1 MLWEQSPTLAMP
13 AELDAAIRTAHRRT
27 NLNVYRSR
35 LNFDNEFIYTA
46 FSWLWLPIITDNT
59 VHDTNTSFKFTTQAL
74 TRGDATQATDEAY
87 RVYTNIC
94 NIDGY
99 SLTIFN
105 SVNNSQAAA
114 MLTERFLQE
123 ATHERLQQLNVRPV
137 ITLNVNHSIKM
148 FTDNAGRYFVIS
160 NQYTHELMFKLSA
173 VMLNAYTPFDEEYRS
188 ALAQAYLSGAADNV
202 INAIG
207 NRYADIARL
216 RQETRMVQAIENLT
230 LALDSGELQ
239 RIENNIRDV
248 EETIRQEY
256 VRIDQMYTDLRE
268 FQAQYVLKLT
278 EDASAAEE
286 QLKTFLMSS
295 RNHFRYIGYNTRIK
309 QLSFVYE
316 TALIYFDQNAYD
328 IYAHSTR
335 PNMVTNATP
344 ALRSL
349 LDDIFVTHMIKMH
362 FVSGVKLNMETGNI
376 CYLDP
381 YSTDDTVVDGL
392 SNPHH
397 RHFNC
402 FGDNVSQIRQA
413 VRNKDYVSAILQ
425 AESAIAGI
433 NIADATVFR
442 RFVENDLT
450 HFTTIPCL
458 EVAATGERITIEEY
472 TRRYNNAP
480 DQTN

>member
-27 NLNVYRSR
+27 TLNVYRSR

-59 VHDTNTSFKFTTQAL
+59 VRDTNTSFRFTTQAL

-87 RVYTNIC
+87 RVYTNIS
-94 NIDGY
+94 NTDGY

-105 SVNNSQAAA
+105 SVNNSQAAI

-123 ATHERLQQLNVRPV
+123 ERLQQLNVRPV

-188 ALAQAYLSGAADNV
+188 ALAQAYLSGTADNV

-216 RQETRMVQAIENLT
+216 RQETRLVQAIENLT
-230 LALDSGELQ
+230 LNLDEGELQ
-239 RIENNIRDV
+239 SIESNIRDK
-248 EETIRQEY
+248 EEAIRQGY
-256 VRIDQMYTDLRE
+256 VQIDQMYARLKE
-268 FQAQYVLKLT
+268 LQAQYVLKLT
-278 EDASAAEE
+278 EDTSAAEE
-286 QLKTFLMSS
+286 QSKTFLMSS
-295 RNHFRYIGYNTRIK
+295 RDHFRYIEYNARRK
-309 QLSFVYE
+309 QLNFVYE

-328 IYAHSTR
+328 IYARSTR
-335 PNMVTNATP
+335 PNMVTRAEP
-344 ALRSL
+344 AIKSL
-349 LDDIFVTHMIKMH
+349 LNDIFVTRMIKMH
-362 FVSGVKLNMETGNI
+362 FVSGVQLNMETGDI
-376 CYLDP
+376 RYLDP
-381 YSTDDTVVDGL
+381 YSVPDTVVDGL
-392 SNPHH
+392 PNPHH

-402 FGDNVSQIRQA
+402 FGDNVSQLRRA

-442 RFVENDLT
+442 RFIENDLT
-450 HFTTIPCL
+450 CSTAIPCL

-472 TRRYNNAP
+472 IRRYNDAP
-480 DQTN
+480 NQTN

>member
-13 AELDAAIRTAHRRT
+13 AELDAAIRTAHRKT
-27 NLNVYRSR
+27 NLNMYRSR

-59 VHDTNTSFKFTTQAL
+59 VRDTHASFRFTTQAL

-87 RVYTNIC
+87 RTYTNIC
-94 NIDGY
+94 NIDDEY

-105 SVNNSQAAA
+105 SVNNSQAAT

-123 ATHERLQQLNVRPV
+123 ERLQILNVRPV
-137 ITLNVNHSIKM
+137 ITLNVNHNIKM

-230 LALDSGELQ
+230 LSLDSGELQ
-239 RIENNIRDV
+239 RIENSIRDI
-248 EETIRQEY
+248 EESIRQAY
-256 VRIDQMYTDLRE
+256 AQIDQMYTHLRE
-268 FQAQYVLKLT
+268 FQALYVLKLT

-295 RNHFRYIGYNTRIK
+295 HNHFRYIEYNVRRK

-362 FVSGVKLNMETGNI
+362 FVSGVKLNMETRDI
-376 CYLDP
+376 
-381 YSTDDTVVDGL
+381 
-392 SNPHH
+392 
-397 RHFNC
+397 
-402 FGDNVSQIRQA
+402 
-413 VRNKDYVSAILQ
+413 
-425 AESAIAGI
+425 
-433 NIADATVFR
+433 
-442 RFVENDLT
+442 
-450 HFTTIPCL
+450 
-458 EVAATGERITIEEY
+458 
-472 TRRYNNAP
+472 
-480 DQTN
+480 

>member
-46 FSWLWLPIITDNT
+46 FSWLWLPIITNNT
-59 VHDTNTSFKFTTQAL
+59 VRDTNASFRFTTQAL
-74 TRGDATQATDEAY
+74 TRGDAAQATDEAY

-105 SVNNSQAAA
+105 SVNNSQAAT

-123 ATHERLQQLNVRPV
+123 ERLQQLNVRPV

-188 ALAQAYLSGAADNV
+188 ALAQAYLRGAADNV

-230 LALDSGELQ
+230 LNLDSGELQ
-239 RIENNIRDV
+239 RIENNIRNK
-248 EETIRQEY
+248 EEAIRQAY
-256 VRIDQMYTDLRE
+256 AQIDQMYTHLRE
-268 FQAQYVLKLT
+268 FQAQYLLKLT
-278 EDASAAEE
+278 EDVSAAEE

-295 RNHFRYIGYNTRIK
+295 RDHFRYIEYNARRK
-309 QLSFVYE
+309 QLNFVYA
-316 TALIYFDQNAYD
+316 TALIYFDQGAYD
-328 IYAHSTR
+328 IYARSTR
-335 PNMVTNATP
+335 PNMVTNAAP
-344 ALRSL
+344 EIKSL

-362 FVSGVKLNMETGNI
+362 FVSGVQLNMETGDI
-376 CYLDP
+376 QYLDP
-381 YSTDDTVVDGL
+381 YSTPDTVVDGL

-397 RHFNC
+397 KHFNC
-402 FGDNVSQIRQA
+402 FGDNVSQLRQA

-442 RFVENDLT
+442 RFVEDDLIYST
-450 HFTTIPCL
+450 AIPCL
-458 EVAATGERITIEEY
+458 EVAATGERMTIEEY
-472 TRRYNNAP
+472 IRRYNNAP

>member
-13 AELDAAIRTAHRRT
+13 TELDAAISIARRRT

-46 FSWLWLPIITDNT
+46 FSWLWLPIITNNT
-59 VHDTNTSFKFTTQAL
+59 VRDTNAAFRFTTQAL
-74 TRGDATQATDEAY
+74 TRGDAVQATNEAY
-87 RVYTNIC
+87 IVYTNIC

-105 SVNNSQAAA
+105 SVNNSQAAT

-123 ATHERLQQLNVRPV
+123 ERLQQLNVRPV

-230 LALDSGELQ
+230 LNLDSGELQ
-239 RIENNIRDV
+239 RIENNIRD
-248 EETIRQEY
+248 EEEAIRQAY
-256 VRIDQMYTDLRE
+256 AHIDQLYIRLRE
-268 FQAQYVLKLT
+268 FQAQYLLKLT
-278 EDASAAEE
+278 EDVSAAEE

-295 RNHFRYIGYNTRIK
+295 RNHFRYIEYSTRRK
-309 QLSFVYE
+309 QLNFVYE
-316 TALIYFDQNAYD
+316 TALIYFDQGAYD
-328 IYAHSTR
+328 IYARSTR

-344 ALRSL
+344 EIKSL
-349 LDDIFVTHMIKMH
+349 LDDIFVTHTIKMH
-362 FVSGVKLNMETGNI
+362 FVSGVQLNMETGDI
-376 CYLDP
+376 RYLDP
-381 YSTDDTVVDGL
+381 YSTPDTVVDGL

-397 RHFNC
+397 KHFNC
-402 FGDNVSQIRQA
+402 FGDNVSQLRQA

-442 RFVENDLT
+442 RFVEDDLT
-450 HFTTIPCL
+450 HNTAIPCL

-472 TRRYNNAP
+472 IRRYNNAP

>member
-59 VHDTNTSFKFTTQAL
+59 VRDTHTSFRFTTQAL
-74 TRGDATQATDEAY
+74 TRGDAALATDEAY
-87 RVYTNIC
+87 RIYTNIC

-105 SVNNSQAAA
+105 SVNNSQAAI

-123 ATHERLQQLNVRPV
+123 ERLQQLNVRPV
-137 ITLNVNHSIKM
+137 ITLNVNHNIKM
-148 FTDNAGRYFVIS
+148 FTDNTGRYFVIS

-173 VMLNAYTPFDEEYRS
+173 VMLNAYTPFAEEYRS

-202 INAIG
+202 INTIG

-230 LALDSGELQ
+230 LNLDAGELQ
-239 RIENNIRDV
+239 SIENNIRDT
-248 EETIRQEY
+248 EETIRRAYAQ
-256 VRIDQMYTDLRE
+256 IDQMYTHLKE
-268 FQAQYVLKLT
+268 FQAQYLLKLT
-278 EDASAAEE
+278 EDVTAAEE

-295 RNHFRYIGYNTRIK
+295 RNHFRYIEYNARRK
-309 QLSFVYE
+309 QLNFVYE
-316 TALIYFDQNAYD
+316 TALIYFDQDAYD
-328 IYAHSTR
+328 IYARSTR
-335 PNMVTNATP
+335 PNMVTNAAP

-349 LDDIFVTHMIKMH
+349 LDDIFITHMIKIH
-362 FVSGVKLNMETGNI
+362 FVSGVQLNMETGDI
-376 CYLDP
+376 RYLDP
-381 YSTDDTVVDGL
+381 YSTPDTVVDGL

-397 RHFNC
+397 KHFNC
-402 FGDNVSQIRQA
+402 FGDNVSQLRQA

-442 RFVENDLT
+442 RFIEDDLT
-450 HFTTIPCL
+450 YNTAIPCL
-458 EVAATGERITIEEY
+458 EVAATGERMTIEEY
-472 TRRYNNAP
+472 IRRYNNAP

>member
-13 AELDAAIRTAHRRT
+13 AELDTAIRTAHRRT
-27 NLNVYRSR
+27 NLNMYRSR

-59 VHDTNTSFKFTTQAL
+59 VRDTHASFRFTTQAL

-87 RVYTNIC
+87 RVYTNIS
-94 NIDGY
+94 NTDGY

-105 SVNNSQAAA
+105 SVNNSQAAI

-123 ATHERLQQLNVRPV
+123 ERLQQLNVRPV

-148 FTDNAGRYFVIS
+148 FTDNTGRYFVIS

-173 VMLNAYTPFDEEYRS
+173 VMLNVYTPFDEEYRS
-188 ALAQAYLSGAADNV
+188 ALAQAYLSGTADNV

-207 NRYADIARL
+207 NRYADIVRL

-230 LALDSGELQ
+230 LNLDAGELQ
-239 RIENNIRDV
+239 RIEDSIRDK

-256 VRIDQMYTDLRE
+256 ARIDQLYANLRE
-268 FQAQYVLKLT
+268 LQAQYVLKLT
-278 EDASAAEE
+278 EDTSAAKE

-295 RNHFRYIGYNTRIK
+295 RDHFRYIEYNERRK
-309 QLSFVYE
+309 LLNFVYE

-328 IYAHSTR
+328 IYARSTR

-344 ALRSL
+344 AIKSL
-349 LDDIFVTHMIKMH
+349 LDDIFVTRMIKMH
-362 FVSGVKLNMETGNI
+362 FVSGVQLNMETGDI
-376 CYLDP
+376 RYLDP
-381 YSTDDTVVDGL
+381 YSTPDTVVDGL

-397 RHFNC
+397 KHFNC
-402 FGDNVSQIRQA
+402 FGDNVSQLRQA

-442 RFVENDLT
+442 RFIENDLT
-450 HFTTIPCL
+450 YSTAIPCL

-472 TRRYNNAP
+472 IRRYNDAP
-480 DQTN
+480 NQTN

>member
-13 AELDAAIRTAHRRT
+13 TELNTAISIAHRRT

-59 VHDTNTSFKFTTQAL
+59 VRDTNAAFKFTTQAL
-74 TRGDATQATDEAY
+74 TRGDAELATDEAY
-87 RVYTNIC
+87 RVYTSIC

-105 SVNNSQAAA
+105 SVNNSQAAT
-114 MLTERFLQE
+114 MLTERLLRE
-123 ATHERLQQLNVRPV
+123 ERLQQLNVRPV
-137 ITLNVNHSIKM
+137 ITLNVNHSFKM

-207 NRYADIARL
+207 NRYTDIARL
-216 RQETRMVQAIENLT
+216 RQETRMMQAIENMT
-230 LALDSGELQ
+230 LNLDSGELQ
-239 RIENNIRDV
+239 RIENNIRDK
-248 EETIRQEY
+248 EEAIRQAY
-256 VRIDQMYTDLRE
+256 AQIDQMYAQLRE

-278 EDASAAEE
+278 EDVSAAEE

-295 RNHFRYIGYNTRIK
+295 RNHFRYIEYNVRRK
-309 QLSFVYE
+309 QLNFVYE

-328 IYAHSTR
+328 IYARSTR
-335 PNMVTNATP
+335 PNMVTTAT
-344 ALRSL
+344 AAIKSL
-349 LDDIFVTHMIKMH
+349 LDDIFVTRMIKMH
-362 FVSGVKLNMETGNI
+362 FVSGVQLNMETGDI
-376 CYLDP
+376 RYLDP
-381 YSTDDTVVDGL
+381 YSTPDTVVDGL
-392 SNPHH
+392 PNPHH
-397 RHFNC
+397 KHFNC
-402 FGDNVSQIRQA
+402 FGDNVSQLRQA

-442 RFVENDLT
+442 IFVEDDLNRSMA
-450 HFTTIPCL
+450 IPCL

-472 TRRYNNAP
+472 IRRYNQQCAQS
-480 DQTN
+480 D

>member
-13 AELDAAIRTAHRRT
+13 TELGAAIRIAHRRT

-35 LNFDNEFIYTA
+35 LNFDNELIYTA

-59 VHDTNTSFKFTTQAL
+59 VRDTNASFRFTTQAL

-87 RVYTNIC
+87 RTYTNIC
-94 NIDGY
+94 NIDDEY

-105 SVNNSQAAA
+105 SVNNSQAAI

-123 ATHERLQQLNVRPV
+123 ERLQQLNVRPV
-137 ITLNVNHSIKM
+137 ITLNVNHNIKM

-173 VMLNAYTPFDEEYRS
+173 VMLNAYTPFDEEYRN

-230 LALDSGELQ
+230 LSLDSGELQ

-248 EETIRQEY
+248 EEAIRQKY
-256 VRIDQMYTDLRE
+256 AQIDQMYMNLRE

-295 RNHFRYIGYNTRIK
+295 RAHFRFIEYNTRRK

-362 FVSGVKLNMETGNI
+362 FVSGVKLNMETGDI

-381 YSTDDTVVDGL
+381 YSTADVVVDGL

-402 FGDNVSQIRQA
+402 FGDNVPQLRQA

-442 RFVENDLT
+442 KFVEDDLT
-450 HFTTIPCL
+450 YFTTIPCL

-472 TRRYNNAP
+472 TRRYDNAP

>member
-13 AELDAAIRTAHRRT
+13 AELDTAIRTAHRRT

-35 LNFDNEFIYTA
+35 LNFDNELIYTA

-59 VHDTNTSFKFTTQAL
+59 VRDTNASFRFTTQAL

-87 RVYTNIC
+87 RTYTNIC
-94 NIDGY
+94 NIDDEY

-105 SVNNSQAAA
+105 SVNNSQAAI
-114 MLTERFLQE
+114 MLTERLLQE
-123 ATHERLQQLNVRPV
+123 ERLQQLNVRPV
-137 ITLNVNHSIKM
+137 ITLNVNHNIKM

-216 RQETRMVQAIENLT
+216 RQETRMMQAIENLT
-230 LALDSGELQ
+230 LNLDAGELQ
-239 RIENNIRDV
+239 RIENNIRGV
-248 EETIRQEY
+248 EESIRQKY
-256 VRIDQMYTDLRE
+256 AQIDQMYTDLRE

-278 EDASAAEE
+278 EDTSAAEE

-295 RNHFRYIGYNTRIK
+295 RAHFRFIEYNTRRK

-344 ALRSL
+344 ELRSL

-362 FVSGVKLNMETGNI
+362 FVSGVKLNMETGDI

-381 YSTDDTVVDGL
+381 YSTADVVVDGL

-402 FGDNVSQIRQA
+402 FGDNVPQIRQA

-442 RFVENDLT
+442 KFVEDDLT
-450 HFTTIPCL
+450 YFTTIPCL

-472 TRRYNNAP
+472 IRRYNNAP

>member
-59 VHDTNTSFKFTTQAL
+59 VRDTNTSFRFTTQAL
-74 TRGDATQATDEAY
+74 TRGDAAQATDEAY

-105 SVNNSQAAA
+105 SVNNSQAAI

-123 ATHERLQQLNVRPV
+123 ERLQQLNVRPV

-230 LALDSGELQ
+230 LNLDAGELQ
-239 RIENNIRDV
+239 RIENNIRDT
-248 EETIRQEY
+248 EEAIRQAY
-256 VRIDQMYTDLRE
+256 TQIDQAYTHLKE
-268 FQAQYVLKLT
+268 YQAQYLLKLT
-278 EDASAAEE
+278 EDVSAAEE

-295 RNHFRYIGYNTRIK
+295 RNHFRYIEYNARRK
-309 QLSFVYE
+309 QLNFVYE
-316 TALIYFDQNAYD
+316 TALIYFDQDAYD
-328 IYAHSTR
+328 IYARSTR
-335 PNMVTNATP
+335 PNMVTNAAP

-362 FVSGVKLNMETGNI
+362 FVSGVQLNMETGDI
-376 CYLDP
+376 RYLDP
-381 YSTDDTVVDGL
+381 YSTPDTVVDGL

-397 RHFNC
+397 KHFNC
-402 FGDNVSQIRQA
+402 FGDNVSQLRQA

-442 RFVENDLT
+442 RFIEDDLT
-450 HFTTIPCL
+450 YNTAIPCL
-458 EVAATGERITIEEY
+458 EVAATGERMTIEEY
-472 TRRYNNAP
+472 IRRYNNAP

>member
-59 VHDTNTSFKFTTQAL
+59 VRDTNAAFKFTTQAL
-74 TRGDATQATDEAY
+74 TRGDAELATDEAY
-87 RVYTNIC
+87 RVYTSIC

-105 SVNNSQAAA
+105 SVNNSQAAT
-114 MLTERFLQE
+114 MLTERLLRE
-123 ATHERLQQLNVRPV
+123 ERLQQLNVRPV

-207 NRYADIARL
+207 NRYADITRL
-216 RQETRMVQAIENLT
+216 RQETRMIQAIENLT
-230 LALDSGELQ
+230 LSLDSGELQ
-239 RIENNIRDV
+239 RIEESIIDGEEAIR
-248 EETIRQEY
+248 RAY
-256 VRIDQMYTDLRE
+256 VQIDQMYTHLRE
-268 FQAQYVLKLT
+268 LQAQYVLKLT

-295 RNHFRYIGYNTRIK
+295 RNHFRYIEYDTRRK
-309 QLSFVYE
+309 QLKFVYE

-362 FVSGVKLNMETGNI
+362 FVSGVQLNMETGDI
-376 CYLDP
+376 RYLDP
-381 YSTDDTVVDGL
+381 YSTADTVIDGL

-402 FGDNVSQIRQA
+402 FGDNVSQLRQA

-433 NIADATVFR
+433 NIADAAVFR
-442 RFVENDLT
+442 RFVEDDLACYT
-450 HFTTIPCL
+450 AIPCL

-472 TRRYNNAP
+472 IRRYDNAP

>member
-13 AELDAAIRTAHRRT
+13 TELDAAIRTAHRRT

-59 VHDTNTSFKFTTQAL
+59 VRDTNTSFRFTTQAL
-74 TRGDATQATDEAY
+74 TRGDAAQATDEAY
-87 RVYTNIC
+87 RVYTNLC

-105 SVNNSQAAA
+105 SVNNSQAAI

-123 ATHERLQQLNVRPV
+123 ERLQQLNVRPV

-230 LALDSGELQ
+230 LNLDAGELQ
-239 RIENNIRDV
+239 SIENNIRDK
-248 EETIRQEY
+248 EEVIRRAYAQ
-256 VRIDQMYTDLRE
+256 IDQLYANLRE
-268 FQAQYVLKLT
+268 LQAQYVLKLT
-278 EDASAAEE
+278 EDVSDAEE

-295 RNHFRYIGYNTRIK
+295 RNHFRYIEYNTRRK
-309 QLSFVYE
+309 QLNFVYE
-316 TALIYFDQNAYD
+316 TALIYFDQSAYD
-328 IYAHSTR
+328 IYARSTR
-335 PNMVTNATP
+335 PNMVTNAAP

-362 FVSGVKLNMETGNI
+362 FVSGVQLNMETGDI
-376 CYLDP
+376 RYLDP
-381 YSTDDTVVDGL
+381 YSTPDTVVDGL

-397 RHFNC
+397 KHFNC
-402 FGDNVSQIRQA
+402 FGDNVSQLRQA
-413 VRNKDYVSAILQ
+413 IRNKDYVSAILQ

-442 RFVENDLT
+442 RFIEDDLT
-450 HFTTIPCL
+450 YSTAIPCL

-472 TRRYNNAP
+472 IRRYNNAP

>member
-27 NLNVYRSR
+27 TLNVYRSR

-59 VHDTNTSFKFTTQAL
+59 VRDTHASFTFTTQAL
-74 TRGDATQATDEAY
+74 TRGDAAQATDEAY
-87 RVYTNIC
+87 RVYTSIC

-123 ATHERLQQLNVRPV
+123 ERLQQLNVRPV
-137 ITLNVNHSIKM
+137 ITLNVNHNIKM

-188 ALAQAYLSGAADNV
+188 ALAQTYLSGAADNV

-216 RQETRMVQAIENLT
+216 RQETRMVQTIENLT
-230 LALDSGELQ
+230 LNLDSGELQ
-239 RIENNIRDV
+239 RIEDNIRNK
-248 EETIRQEY
+248 EEAIRQAY
-256 VRIDQMYTDLRE
+256 VQIDQMYTHLRE
-268 FQAQYVLKLT
+268 FQAQYLLKLT
-278 EDASAAEE
+278 EDVSAAEE

-295 RNHFRYIGYNTRIK
+295 RNHFRYIEYNVRRK
-309 QLSFVYE
+309 QLNFVYE
-316 TALIYFDQNAYD
+316 TALIYFDQDAYD
-328 IYAHSTR
+328 IYARSTR
-335 PNMVTNATP
+335 PNMVTNAAP

-349 LDDIFVTHMIKMH
+349 LDDIFVTHMIKLH
-362 FVSGVKLNMETGNI
+362 FVSGVQLNMETGDI
-376 CYLDP
+376 RYLDP
-381 YSTDDTVVDGL
+381 YSIPDTDIDVDGL

-397 RHFNC
+397 KHFNC
-402 FGDNVSQIRQA
+402 FGDNVPQLRQA
-413 VRNKDYVSAILQ
+413 IRNKDYVSAILQ

-442 RFVENDLT
+442 KFIEVDLT
-450 HFTTIPCL
+450 YNTTIPCL
-458 EVAATGERITIEEY
+458 EVTATGERMTIEEY
-472 TRRYNNAP
+472 IRRYNNAP

>member
-1 MLWEQSPTLAMP
+1 MLWEQSPTLTMP

-59 VHDTNTSFKFTTQAL
+59 VRDTNTSFRFTTQAL
-74 TRGDATQATDEAY
+74 TRGDAAQATDEAY

-105 SVNNSQAAA
+105 SVNNSQAAI

-123 ATHERLQQLNVRPV
+123 ERLQQLNVRPV

-148 FTDNAGRYFVIS
+148 FTDNTGRYFVIS

-216 RQETRMVQAIENLT
+216 RQEARMVQAIENLT
-230 LALDSGELQ
+230 LNLDTGELQ
-239 RIENNIRDV
+239 RIENNIRDK
-248 EETIRQEY
+248 EETIRQAY
-256 VRIDQMYTDLRE
+256 SQIDLLYANLRE
-268 FQAQYVLKLT
+268 LQAQYVLKLT
-278 EDASAAEE
+278 EDISAAEE

-295 RNHFRYIGYNTRIK
+295 RNHFRYIEYNVRRK
-309 QLSFVYE
+309 QLRFVYE

-328 IYAHSTR
+328 IYARSTR
-335 PNMVTNATP
+335 PNMVTNAAP
-344 ALRSL
+344 AIKSL
-349 LDDIFVTHMIKMH
+349 LDDIFVTRMIKMH
-362 FVSGVKLNMETGNI
+362 FVSGVQLNMETGDI
-376 CYLDP
+376 QYLDP
-381 YSTDDTVVDGL
+381 YSTPDTVVDGL

-397 RHFNC
+397 KHFNC
-402 FGDNVSQIRQA
+402 FGDNVSQLRQA

-442 RFVENDLT
+442 RFVEYDLT
-450 HFTTIPCL
+450 CSTAIPCL

-472 TRRYNNAP
+472 IRRYNDAP
-480 DQTN
+480 NQTN

>member
-13 AELDAAIRTAHRRT
+13 AELNTAISIAHRRT

-59 VHDTNTSFKFTTQAL
+59 VRDTNTSFRFTTQAL
-74 TRGDATQATDEAY
+74 TRGDAAQATDEAY
-87 RVYTNIC
+87 RVYTNLC

-105 SVNNSQAAA
+105 SVNNSQAAI

-123 ATHERLQQLNVRPV
+123 ERLQQLNVRPV

-160 NQYTHELMFKLSA
+160 NQYTHELIFKLSA
-173 VMLNAYTPFDEEYRS
+173 VMLNAYTPFDEEYRN

-207 NRYADIARL
+207 NRYTNIARL

-230 LALDSGELQ
+230 LNLDSGELQ
-239 RIENNIRDV
+239 RIENNIRDK
-248 EETIRQEY
+248 EEAIRQAY
-256 VRIDQMYTDLRE
+256 AQIDQMYAHLRE
-268 FQAQYVLKLT
+268 FQAQYLLKLT
-278 EDASAAEE
+278 EDVSAAEE

-295 RNHFRYIGYNTRIK
+295 RNHFRYIEYNARRK
-309 QLSFVYE
+309 QLNFVYE
-316 TALIYFDQNAYD
+316 TALIYFDQSAYD
-328 IYAHSTR
+328 IYARSTR
-335 PNMVTNATP
+335 PNMVTNAAP

-362 FVSGVKLNMETGNI
+362 FVSGVQLNMETGDI
-376 CYLDP
+376 RYLDP
-381 YSTDDTVVDGL
+381 YSTADVVVDGL

-397 RHFNC
+397 RHYNC
-402 FGDNVSQIRQA
+402 FGDNVSQLRQA
-413 VRNKDYVSAILQ
+413 IRSKDYVSAILQ

-442 RFVENDLT
+442 RFIEDDLT
-450 HFTTIPCL
+450 YNTAIPCL
-458 EVAATGERITIEEY
+458 EVAATGERMTIEEY
-472 TRRYNNAP
+472 IRRYNNAP

>member
-59 VHDTNTSFKFTTQAL
+59 VRDTNTSFRFTTQAL
-74 TRGDATQATDEAY
+74 TRGDAAQATDEAY

-105 SVNNSQAAA
+105 SVNNSQAAI
-114 MLTERFLQE
+114 MLTERLLQE
-123 ATHERLQQLNVRPV
+123 ERLQQLNVRPV

-173 VMLNAYTPFDEEYRS
+173 VMLNAYTPFDEEYRN

-207 NRYADIARL
+207 NRYADIVRL

-230 LALDSGELQ
+230 LNLDSGELQ
-239 RIENNIRDV
+239 RIENNIRDQ
-248 EETIRQEY
+248 EEAIRQAY
-256 VRIDQMYTDLRE
+256 AQIDQMYTYLRE
-268 FQAQYVLKLT
+268 LQAQYVLKLT
-278 EDASAAEE
+278 EDVSAAEE

-295 RNHFRYIGYNTRIK
+295 RNHFRYIEYNARRK
-309 QLSFVYE
+309 QLNFVYE
-316 TALIYFDQNAYD
+316 TALIYFDQGAYD
-328 IYAHSTR
+328 IYARSTR
-335 PNMVTNATP
+335 PNMVTNAAP

-349 LDDIFVTHMIKMH
+349 LDDIFVTHIIKMH
-362 FVSGVKLNMETGNI
+362 FVSGVKLNMETGDI
-376 CYLDP
+376 RYLDP
-381 YSTDDTVVDGL
+381 YSTPDTVVDGL

-397 RHFNC
+397 KHYDC
-402 FGDNVSQIRQA
+402 FGDNVSQLRQA
-413 VRNKDYVSAILQ
+413 IRNKDYVSAILQ

-442 RFVENDLT
+442 RFVEEDLT
-450 HFTTIPCL
+450 YNSAIPCL
-458 EVAATGERITIEEY
+458 EVAATGERMTIEEY
-472 TRRYNNAP
+472 IRRYNNAP

>member
-59 VHDTNTSFKFTTQAL
+59 VRDTNTSFRFTTQAL
-74 TRGDATQATDEAY
+74 TRGDAAQATDEAY

-105 SVNNSQAAA
+105 SVNNSQAAI
-114 MLTERFLQE
+114 MLTERLLQE
-123 ATHERLQQLNVRPV
+123 ERLQQLNVRPV

-148 FTDNAGRYFVIS
+148 FTDNTGRYFVIS

-173 VMLNAYTPFDEEYRS
+173 VMLNAYTPFDEEYRN

-207 NRYADIARL
+207 NRYADIIRL
-216 RQETRMVQAIENLT
+216 RQETRIVQAIENLT
-230 LALDSGELQ
+230 LNLDSGELQ
-239 RIENNIRDV
+239 RIENNIRDQ
-248 EETIRQEY
+248 EEAIRQAY
-256 VRIDQMYTDLRE
+256 AQIDQMYTYLRE
-268 FQAQYVLKLT
+268 LQAQYVLKLT
-278 EDASAAEE
+278 EDVSAAEE

-295 RNHFRYIGYNTRIK
+295 RNHFRYIEYNARRK
-309 QLSFVYE
+309 QLNFVYE
-316 TALIYFDQNAYD
+316 TALIYFDQGAYD
-328 IYAHSTR
+328 IYARSTR
-335 PNMVTNATP
+335 PNMVTNTAP

-362 FVSGVKLNMETGNI
+362 FVSGVQLNMETGDI
-376 CYLDP
+376 RYLDP
-381 YSTDDTVVDGL
+381 YSTPDTVVDGL

-397 RHFNC
+397 KHFNC
-402 FGDNVSQIRQA
+402 FGDNVSQLRQA

-442 RFVENDLT
+442 RFVEEDLT
-450 HFTTIPCL
+450 YNSAIPCL
-458 EVAATGERITIEEY
+458 EVAATGERMTIEEY
-472 TRRYNNAP
+472 IRRYNNAP

>member
-1 MLWEQSPTLAMP
+1 MLWEQSLTLEVP
-13 AELDAAIRTAHRRT
+13 AELDAAIRTAHRKT
-27 NLNVYRSR
+27 TLNVYRSR

-59 VHDTNTSFKFTTQAL
+59 VRDTHASFRFTTQAL
-74 TRGDATQATDEAY
+74 TRGDAAQATDEAY
-87 RVYTNIC
+87 RIYTNIC

-105 SVNNSQAAA
+105 SVNNSQAAT
-114 MLTERFLQE
+114 MLAERFLQE
-123 ATHERLQQLNVRPV
+123 ERLQQLNVRPV

-207 NRYADIARL
+207 NRYAAIARL

-230 LALDSGELQ
+230 LNLDSGELQ
-239 RIENNIRDV
+239 RIENNIRDK
-248 EETIRQEY
+248 EEAIRQAY
-256 VRIDQMYTDLRE
+256 AQIDQMYTHLRE
-268 FQAQYVLKLT
+268 FQAQYLLKLT
-278 EDASAAEE
+278 EDVSAAEE

-295 RNHFRYIGYNTRIK
+295 RNHFRYIEYNARRK
-309 QLSFVYE
+309 QLDFVYE
-316 TALIYFDQNAYD
+316 TALIYFDQGAYD
-328 IYAHSTR
+328 IYARSTR

-362 FVSGVKLNMETGNI
+362 FVSGVRLNMETGDI
-376 CYLDP
+376 LYLDP
-381 YSTDDTVVDGL
+381 YSTPDTVVDGL
-392 SNPHH
+392 ANPHH
-397 RHFNC
+397 KHFNC
-402 FGDNVSQIRQA
+402 FGDNVSQLRQA

-442 RFVENDLT
+442 RFIEDDLT
-450 HFTTIPCL
+450 YNTAIPCL
-458 EVAATGERITIEEY
+458 EVAATGERMTIEEY
-472 TRRYNNAP
+472 IRRYNNAP

>member
-27 NLNVYRSR
+27 NLNIYRSR

-59 VHDTNTSFKFTTQAL
+59 VRDANASFRFTTQAL

-87 RVYTNIC
+87 RVYTNIS
-94 NIDGY
+94 NTDGY

-105 SVNNSQAAA
+105 SVNNSQAAI

-123 ATHERLQQLNVRPV
+123 ERLQQLNVRPV

-148 FTDNAGRYFVIS
+148 FTDNTGRYFVIS
-160 NQYTHELMFKLSA
+160 NQYTHELIFKLSA

-216 RQETRMVQAIENLT
+216 RQEARMVQAIENLT
-230 LALDSGELQ
+230 LNLDSGELQ
-239 RIENNIRDV
+239 RIENNIRDK
-248 EETIRQEY
+248 EEVIRRTYEQ
-256 VRIDQMYTDLRE
+256 IDQLYVNLRE
-268 FQAQYVLKLT
+268 LQAQYVLKLT

-295 RNHFRYIGYNTRIK
+295 RNHFRYIEYNARRK
-309 QLSFVYE
+309 QLKFVYE

-362 FVSGVKLNMETGNI
+362 FVSGVQLNMETGDI
-376 CYLDP
+376 RYLDP
-381 YSTDDTVVDGL
+381 YSTPDTVVDGL
-392 SNPHH
+392 ANPHH
-397 RHFNC
+397 KHFNC
-402 FGDNVSQIRQA
+402 FGDNAPQLRQA

-442 RFVENDLT
+442 KFVEDDLT
-450 HFTTIPCL
+450 YSTAIPCL
-458 EVAATGERITIEEY
+458 EVAATGERMTIEEY
-472 TRRYNNAP
+472 IRRYNNAP

>member
-1 MLWEQSPTLAMP
+1 MLWEQSLTLAMP
-13 AELDAAIRTAHRRT
+13 EELDAAIRTAHRKT
-27 NLNVYRSR
+27 TLNVYRSR

-59 VHDTNTSFKFTTQAL
+59 VRDTHASFRFTTQAL
-74 TRGDATQATDEAY
+74 TRGDAAQATDEAY
-87 RVYTNIC
+87 RIYTNIC

-105 SVNNSQAAA
+105 SVNNSQAAT
-114 MLTERFLQE
+114 MLAERFLQE
-123 ATHERLQQLNVRPV
+123 ERLQQLNVRPV

-148 FTDNAGRYFVIS
+148 FTDNAGKYFVIS

-207 NRYADIARL
+207 NRYAAIARL

-230 LALDSGELQ
+230 LNLDSGELQ
-239 RIENNIRDV
+239 RIENNIRDK
-248 EETIRQEY
+248 EEAIRLAYAQ
-256 VRIDQMYTDLRE
+256 IDQMYTHLRE
-268 FQAQYVLKLT
+268 LQAQYLLKLT
-278 EDASAAEE
+278 EDVSAAEE

-295 RNHFRYIGYNTRIK
+295 RNHFRYIEYNARRK
-309 QLSFVYE
+309 QLDFVYE
-316 TALIYFDQNAYD
+316 TALIYFDQGAYD

-362 FVSGVKLNMETGNI
+362 FVSGVRLNMETGDI
-376 CYLDP
+376 LYLDP
-381 YSTDDTVVDGL
+381 YSTPDTVVDGL
-392 SNPHH
+392 ANPHH
-397 RHFNC
+397 KHFNC
-402 FGDNVSQIRQA
+402 FGDNVSQLRQA

-442 RFVENDLT
+442 KFVEEDLT
-450 HFTTIPCL
+450 CNTAIPCL
-458 EVAATGERITIEEY
+458 EVAATGERMTIEEY
-472 TRRYNNAP
+472 IRRYNNAP

>member
-13 AELDAAIRTAHRRT
+13 TELDAAIRTAHRRT
-27 NLNVYRSR
+27 NLNMYRSR

-46 FSWLWLPIITDNT
+46 FSWLWLPIITNNT
-59 VHDTNTSFKFTTQAL
+59 VRDTNAAFRFTTQAL
-74 TRGDATQATDEAY
+74 TRGDAVQATNEAY
-87 RVYTNIC
+87 IVYTNIC

-105 SVNNSQAAA
+105 SVNNSQAAT

-123 ATHERLQQLNVRPV
+123 ERLQQLNVRPV

-216 RQETRMVQAIENLT
+216 RQETRMIQAIENLT
-230 LALDSGELQ
+230 LSLDSGELQ

-248 EETIRQEY
+248 EEAIRQKY
-256 VRIDQMYTDLRE
+256 AQIDQMYTNLRE

-295 RNHFRYIGYNTRIK
+295 RNHFRYIEYDTRRK
-309 QLSFVYE
+309 QLKFVYE

-328 IYAHSTR
+328 IYARSTR

-344 ALRSL
+344 EIKSL
-349 LDDIFVTHMIKMH
+349 LDDIFVTHTIKMH
-362 FVSGVKLNMETGNI
+362 FVSGVQLNMETGDI
-376 CYLDP
+376 RYLDP
-381 YSTDDTVVDGL
+381 YSTPDTVVDGL

-397 RHFNC
+397 KHYDC
-402 FGDNVSQIRQA
+402 FGDNVSQLRQA

-442 RFVENDLT
+442 RFVEDDLT
-450 HFTTIPCL
+450 HNTAIPCL
-458 EVAATGERITIEEY
+458 EVAATGERMTIEEY
-472 TRRYNNAP
+472 IRRYNNAP

>member
-13 AELDAAIRTAHRRT
+13 AELDTAVRTAHRRT

-59 VHDTNTSFKFTTQAL
+59 VRDTNTSFRFTTQAL
-74 TRGDATQATDEAY
+74 TRGDAAQATDEAY
-87 RVYTNIC
+87 RVYTNLC

-105 SVNNSQAAA
+105 SVNNSQAAI

-123 ATHERLQQLNVRPV
+123 ERLQQLNVRPV

-160 NQYTHELMFKLSA
+160 NQYTHELIFKLSA
-173 VMLNAYTPFDEEYRS
+173 VMLNAYTPFDEEYRN

-207 NRYADIARL
+207 NRYADIVRL

-230 LALDSGELQ
+230 LNLDSGELQ
-239 RIENNIRDV
+239 RIENNIRDK
-248 EETIRQEY
+248 EEAIRQAY
-256 VRIDQMYTDLRE
+256 AQIDQMYTHLRE
-268 FQAQYVLKLT
+268 FQAQYLLKLT
-278 EDASAAEE
+278 EDVTAAEE

-295 RNHFRYIGYNTRIK
+295 RNHFRYIEYNARRK
-309 QLSFVYE
+309 QLNFVYE

-328 IYAHSTR
+328 IYARSTR
-335 PNMVTNATP
+335 PNMVTNAAP
-344 ALRSL
+344 ALRAL

-362 FVSGVKLNMETGNI
+362 FVSGVQLNMETGDI
-376 CYLDP
+376 RYLDP
-381 YSTDDTVVDGL
+381 YSTPDTVVDGL

-397 RHFNC
+397 KHFNC
-402 FGDNVSQIRQA
+402 FGDNVSQLRQA

-442 RFVENDLT
+442 RFVEEDLT
-450 HFTTIPCL
+450 YNSAIPCL
-458 EVAATGERITIEEY
+458 EVAATGERMTIEEY
-472 TRRYNNAP
+472 IRRYNDAP
-480 DQTN
+480 NQTN

>member
-13 AELDAAIRTAHRRT
+13 TELGAAIRTAHRRT

-59 VHDTNTSFKFTTQAL
+59 VRDTNASFRFTTQAL
-74 TRGDATQATDEAY
+74 TRGDATEATDEAY
-87 RVYTNIC
+87 RTYTNIC
-94 NIDGY
+94 NIADY

-105 SVNNSQAAA
+105 SVNNSQAAII
-114 MLTERFLQE
+114 LTERFLQE
-123 ATHERLQQLNVRPV
+123 ERLQQLNVRPV

-148 FTDNAGRYFVIS
+148 FTDNEGRYFVIS

-216 RQETRMVQAIENLT
+216 RQETRIVQAIENLT
-230 LALDSGELQ
+230 LNLDAGELQ
-239 RIENNIRDV
+239 RIEDSIRNE
-248 EETIRQEY
+248 EETIRRAY
-256 VRIDQMYTDLRE
+256 VQIDQMYEHLRE

-278 EDASAAEE
+278 EDTSAAEE

-295 RNHFRYIGYNTRIK
+295 RNHFRYIEYDTRRK
-309 QLSFVYE
+309 QLKFVYE

-362 FVSGVKLNMETGNI
+362 FVSGVQLNMETGDI
-376 CYLDP
+376 RYLDP
-381 YSTDDTVVDGL
+381 YATPDTVIDGL

-397 RHFNC
+397 RHYNC
-402 FGDNVSQIRQA
+402 FGDNVPQLRQA

-442 RFVENDLT
+442 KFVEDDLAYSI
-450 HFTTIPCL
+450 TIPCL

-472 TRRYNNAP
+472 IRRYNNAP
-480 DQTN
+480 DQTD

>member
-59 VHDTNTSFKFTTQAL
+59 VRDTHASFRGTTQAL
-74 TRGDATQATDEAY
+74 TRGDAAQATDEAY

-105 SVNNSQAAA
+105 SVNNSQAAT
-114 MLTERFLQE
+114 MLTERFIQE
-123 ATHERLQQLNVRPV
+123 ERLQQLNVRPV

-148 FTDNAGRYFVIS
+148 FTDNTGRYFVIS

-230 LALDSGELQ
+230 LNLDAGELQ
-239 RIENNIRDV
+239 RIEDNIRNK
-248 EETIRQEY
+248 EEAIRQAY
-256 VRIDQMYTDLRE
+256 AQIDQMYTQLRE
-268 FQAQYVLKLT
+268 FQAQYLLKLT

-295 RNHFRYIGYNTRIK
+295 RNHFRYIEYNARRK
-309 QLSFVYE
+309 QLNFVYE
-316 TALIYFDQNAYD
+316 TALIYFDQDAYD

-335 PNMVTNATP
+335 PNMVTNAAP

-349 LDDIFVTHMIKMH
+349 LDDIFVTHMIKLH
-362 FVSGVKLNMETGNI
+362 FVSGVQLNMETGDI
-376 CYLDP
+376 RYLDP
-381 YSTDDTVVDGL
+381 YSIPDTDIDVDGL

-397 RHFNC
+397 KHFNC
-402 FGDNVSQIRQA
+402 FGDNAPQLRQA
-413 VRNKDYVSAILQ
+413 IRNKDYVSAILQ

-442 RFVENDLT
+442 RFIEDDLT
-450 HFTTIPCL
+450 YNTAIPCL
-458 EVAATGERITIEEY
+458 EVAATGERMTIEEY
-472 TRRYNNAP
+472 IRRYNNAP

>member
-13 AELDAAIRTAHRRT
+13 AELEAANRTAHRRSS
-27 NLNVYRSR
+27 LNVYRSR
-35 LNFDNEFIYTA
+35 LNFDNEFIYAA

-59 VHDTNTSFKFTTQAL
+59 VRDTNASFRFTTQAL
-74 TRGDATQATDEAY
+74 TRGDAAQATDEAY

-114 MLTERFLQE
+114 MLTERLLQE
-123 ATHERLQQLNVRPV
+123 ERLQQLNVRPV

-173 VMLNAYTPFDEEYRS
+173 VVLNAYTPFDEEYRN
-188 ALAQAYLSGAADNV
+188 ALAQAYLSGSADDV

-230 LALDSGELQ
+230 LNLDSGELQ
-239 RIENNIRDV
+239 QIENNIRDK
-248 EETIRQEY
+248 EDAIRQAY
-256 VRIDQMYTDLRE
+256 AQIDQMYAHLRE

-286 QLKTFLMSS
+286 QLKTFLMSG
-295 RNHFRYIGYNTRIK
+295 RNHFRYIEYNARRK
-309 QLSFVYE
+309 QLNFVYE
-316 TALIYFDQNAYD
+316 TALIYFDQGAYD
-328 IYAHSTR
+328 IYARSTR

-344 ALRSL
+344 ALKSL
-349 LDDIFVTHMIKMH
+349 LDDIFVTRMVKMH
-362 FVSGVKLNMETGNI
+362 FVSGVQLNMETGDI
-376 CYLDP
+376 RYLDP
-381 YSTDDTVVDGL
+381 YSTPDTVVDGL

-397 RHFNC
+397 KHFNC
-402 FGDNVSQIRQA
+402 FGDNVSQLRQA

-442 RFVENDLT
+442 KFVEDDLT
-450 HFTTIPCL
+450 YNSAVPCL
-458 EVAATGERITIEEY
+458 EVAATGERMTIEEY
-472 TRRYNNAP
+472 IRRYNNAP

>member
-59 VHDTNTSFKFTTQAL
+59 VHDTNASFRFTTQAL
-74 TRGDATQATDEAY
+74 TRGDAAQATDEAY

-94 NIDGY
+94 NSDGY
-99 SLTIFN
+99 SLTIAIFN
-105 SVNNSQAAA
+105 SVSNAQAAT

-123 ATHERLQQLNVRPV
+123 ERLQQLNVRPV

-216 RQETRMVQAIENLT
+216 RQETRMIQAIENLT
-230 LALDSGELQ
+230 LNLDSGELQ
-239 RIENNIRDV
+239 RIENDIRDK

-256 VRIDQMYTDLRE
+256 ARIDQIYARLRE
-268 FQAQYVLKLT
+268 LQAQYVLKLT

-295 RNHFRYIGYNTRIK
+295 RNHFRYIEYNARRK

-316 TALIYFDQNAYD
+316 TALIYFDQGAYD
-328 IYAHSTR
+328 IYARSTR
-335 PNMVTNATP
+335 PNMVTNAIP
-344 ALRSL
+344 AIKSL
-349 LDDIFVTHMIKMH
+349 LDDIFVTRMIKMH
-362 FVSGVKLNMETGNI
+362 FVSGVQLNMETGDI
-376 CYLDP
+376 RYLDP
-381 YSTDDTVVDGL
+381 YATPDTVVDGL

-397 RHFNC
+397 KHYNC
-402 FGDNVSQIRQA
+402 FGDNVSPLRQA

-442 RFVENDLT
+442 KFVEEDLT
-450 HFTTIPCL
+450 HALDIPCL
-458 EVAATGERITIEEY
+458 EVAATGERMTIDEY
-472 TRRYNNAP
+472 IRRYNDAP
-480 DQTN
+480 NQTN

>member
-13 AELDAAIRTAHRRT
+13 TELNTAISIAHRRT

-59 VHDTNTSFKFTTQAL
+59 VRDTNAAFKFTTQAL
-74 TRGDATQATDEAY
+74 TRGDAELATDEAY
-87 RVYTNIC
+87 RVYTSIC

-114 MLTERFLQE
+114 MLTEKLLRE
-123 ATHERLQQLNVRPV
+123 ERLQQLNVRPV

-207 NRYADIARL
+207 NRYTDIARL
-216 RQETRMVQAIENLT
+216 RQETRMMQAIENMT
-230 LALDSGELQ
+230 LNLDSGELQ
-239 RIENNIRDV
+239 RIENNIRDK
-248 EETIRQEY
+248 EEAIRQAY
-256 VRIDQMYTDLRE
+256 TQIDQMYAQLRE

-295 RNHFRYIGYNTRIK
+295 RNHFRYIEYNVRRK
-309 QLSFVYE
+309 QLNFVYE

-328 IYAHSTR
+328 IYARSTR
-335 PNMVTNATP
+335 PNMVTTATP
-344 ALRSL
+344 SIKSL
-349 LDDIFVTHMIKMH
+349 LYDIFVTRVI
-362 FVSGVKLNMETGNI
+362 
-376 CYLDP
+376 
-381 YSTDDTVVDGL
+381 
-392 SNPHH
+392 
-397 RHFNC
+397 
-402 FGDNVSQIRQA
+402 
-413 VRNKDYVSAILQ
+413 
-425 AESAIAGI
+425 
-433 NIADATVFR
+433 
-442 RFVENDLT
+442 
-450 HFTTIPCL
+450 
-458 EVAATGERITIEEY
+458 
-472 TRRYNNAP
+472 
-480 DQTN
+480 

>member
-27 NLNVYRSR
+27 NLNMYRSR

-59 VHDTNTSFKFTTQAL
+59 VRDTHASFRFTTQAL

-87 RVYTNIC
+87 RVYTNIS
-94 NIDGY
+94 NTDGY

-105 SVNNSQAAA
+105 SVNNSQAAI

-123 ATHERLQQLNVRPV
+123 ERLQQLNVRPV

-148 FTDNAGRYFVIS
+148 FTDNTGRYFVIS

-173 VMLNAYTPFDEEYRS
+173 VILNTYTPFDEAYRS

-216 RQETRMVQAIENLT
+216 RQETRMIQAIENLT
-230 LALDSGELQ
+230 LNLDEGELQ
-239 RIENNIRDV
+239 SIESNIRDK

-256 VRIDQMYTDLRE
+256 TRIDQLYAQLKE
-268 FQAQYVLKLT
+268 LQAQYVLKLT
-278 EDASAAEE
+278 EDTSAAEE

-295 RNHFRYIGYNTRIK
+295 RDHFRYIEYNARRK
-309 QLSFVYE
+309 LLNFVYE

-328 IYAHSTR
+328 IYARSTR
-335 PNMVTNATP
+335 PNMVTNAAP
-344 ALRSL
+344 AIKSL

-362 FVSGVKLNMETGNI
+362 FVSGVQLNMETGDI
-376 CYLDP
+376 RYLDP
-381 YSTDDTVVDGL
+381 YSIPDTVVDGL
-392 SNPHH
+392 PNPHH

-402 FGDNVSQIRQA
+402 FGDNVSQLRRA

-433 NIADATVFR
+433 NIADATVFK
-442 RFVENDLT
+442 RFVENDLAYST
-450 HFTTIPCL
+450 DIPCL

-472 TRRYNNAP
+472 IRRYNDAP
-480 DQTN
+480 NQTN

>member
-13 AELDAAIRTAHRRT
+13 AELNAAIRLAHRKT
-27 NLNVYRSR
+27 NLDVYRSR

-59 VHDTNTSFKFTTQAL
+59 VHDTNASFRFTTQAL

-87 RVYTNIC
+87 RTYTNIC
-94 NIDGY
+94 NFDGY

-105 SVNNSQAAA
+105 SVNNSQAAT

-123 ATHERLQQLNVRPV
+123 ERLQHLNVRPV
-137 ITLNVNHSIKM
+137 ITLNVNHNIKM

-207 NRYADIARL
+207 NKYADIARL
-216 RQETRMVQAIENLT
+216 RQETRMAQAIENLT
-230 LALDSGELQ
+230 LNLDAGELQ

-248 EETIRQEY
+248 EESIRQKY
-256 VRIDQMYTDLRE
+256 AQIDQMYTNLRE

-295 RNHFRYIGYNTRIK
+295 RNHFRYIEYNVRRK

-328 IYAHSTR
+328 IYTHSTR

-349 LDDIFVTHMIKMH
+349 LDDIFVTHTIKMH
-362 FVSGVKLNMETGNI
+362 FVSGVKLNMETGDI

-397 RHFNC
+397 RHYNC

-413 VRNKDYVSAILQ
+413 VRNKDYVSAIIQ

-442 RFVENDLT
+442 KFIEDDLT
-450 HFTTIPCL
+450 YSITIPCL

-472 TRRYNNAP
+472 IRRYDNAP

>member
-13 AELDAAIRTAHRRT
+13 TELDAAIRTAHRRT
-27 NLNVYRSR
+27 NLNMYRSR

-59 VHDTNTSFKFTTQAL
+59 VRDTNTSFRFTTQAL
-74 TRGDATQATDEAY
+74 TRGDAAQATDEAY
-87 RVYTNIC
+87 RVYTNLC

-105 SVNNSQAAA
+105 SVNNSQAAI

-123 ATHERLQQLNVRPV
+123 ERLQQLNVRPV

-230 LALDSGELQ
+230 LNLDAGELQ
-239 RIENNIRDV
+239 SIENNIRDK
-248 EETIRQEY
+248 EEVIRRAYAQ
-256 VRIDQMYTDLRE
+256 IDQLYANLRE
-268 FQAQYVLKLT
+268 LQAQYLLKLT
-278 EDASAAEE
+278 EDVTAAEE

-295 RNHFRYIGYNTRIK
+295 RNHFRYIEYNARRK
-309 QLSFVYE
+309 QLNFVYE
-316 TALIYFDQNAYD
+316 TALIYFDQSAYD
-328 IYAHSTR
+328 IYARSTR
-335 PNMVTNATP
+335 PNMVTNAAP

-362 FVSGVKLNMETGNI
+362 FVSGVQLNMETGDI
-376 CYLDP
+376 RYLDP
-381 YSTDDTVVDGL
+381 YSTPDTVVDGL

-397 RHFNC
+397 KHFNC
-402 FGDNVSQIRQA
+402 FGDNVSQLRQA

-442 RFVENDLT
+442 RFIEDDLT
-450 HFTTIPCL
+450 YSTDIPCL

-472 TRRYNNAP
+472 IRRYNDAP
-480 DQTN
+480 NQTN

>member
-13 AELDAAIRTAHRRT
+13 AELNTAISIAHRRT

-59 VHDTNTSFKFTTQAL
+59 VRDTNTSFRFTTQAL
-74 TRGDATQATDEAY
+74 TRGDAAQATDEAY

-105 SVNNSQAAA
+105 SVNNSQAAI

-123 ATHERLQQLNVRPV
+123 ERLQQLNVRPV

-148 FTDNAGRYFVIS
+148 FTDNAGRYFIIS

-173 VMLNAYTPFDEEYRS
+173 VILNAYTPFAEEYRN

-230 LALDSGELQ
+230 LNLDAGELQ
-239 RIENNIRDV
+239 RIENNIRDT
-248 EETIRQEY
+248 EEAIRQAY
-256 VRIDQMYTDLRE
+256 TQIDQAYTHLKE
-268 FQAQYVLKLT
+268 YQAQYLLKLT
-278 EDASAAEE
+278 EDVSAAEE

-295 RNHFRYIGYNTRIK
+295 RNHFRYIEYNARRK
-309 QLSFVYE
+309 QLNFVYE
-316 TALIYFDQNAYD
+316 TALIYFDQDAYD
-328 IYAHSTR
+328 IYARSTR
-335 PNMVTNATP
+335 PNMVTNAAP

-362 FVSGVKLNMETGNI
+362 FVSGVQLNMETGDI
-376 CYLDP
+376 RYLDP
-381 YSTDDTVVDGL
+381 YSTPDTIVDGL

-397 RHFNC
+397 KHFNC
-402 FGDNVSQIRQA
+402 FGDNVSQLRQA

-442 RFVENDLT
+442 IFVEDDLT
-450 HFTTIPCL
+450 RSMAIPCL

-472 TRRYNNAP
+472 IRRYNQQCAQS
-480 DQTN
+480 D

>member
-27 NLNVYRSR
+27 ALNIYRSR

-59 VHDTNTSFKFTTQAL
+59 VRDTNASFRFRTQAL
-74 TRGDATQATDEAY
+74 TRGDAAQATDEAY
-87 RVYTNIC
+87 RFYTSIRNL
-94 NIDGY
+94 DGY

-105 SVNNSQAAA
+105 SVNNSQAAT

-123 ATHERLQQLNVRPV
+123 ERIQQLNVRPV

-188 ALAQAYLSGAADNV
+188 ALAQAYLSGTADNV

-207 NRYADIARL
+207 NRYADIVRL

-230 LALDSGELQ
+230 LNLDAGELQ
-239 RIENNIRDV
+239 RIENNIRDK
-248 EETIRQEY
+248 EETIRQAY
-256 VRIDQMYTDLRE
+256 SQIDLLYANLRE
-268 FQAQYVLKLT
+268 LQAQYVLKLT
-278 EDASAAEE
+278 EDTSAAEE

-295 RNHFRYIGYNTRIK
+295 RDHFRYIEYNERRK
-309 QLSFVYE
+309 LLNFVYE

-328 IYAHSTR
+328 IYARSTR

-344 ALRSL
+344 AIKSL
-349 LDDIFVTHMIKMH
+349 LDDIFVTRMIKMH
-362 FVSGVKLNMETGNI
+362 FVSGVQLNMETGDI
-376 CYLDP
+376 RYLDP
-381 YSTDDTVVDGL
+381 YSTPDTVVDGL

-397 RHFNC
+397 KHFNC
-402 FGDNVSQIRQA
+402 FGDNVSQLRRA
-413 VRNKDYVSAILQ
+413 VRNKDYVAAILQ

-442 RFVENDLT
+442 RFIENDLNYST
-450 HFTTIPCL
+450 DIPCL

-472 TRRYNNAP
+472 IRRYNDAP
-480 DQTN
+480 NQTN

>member
-1 MLWEQSPTLAMP
+1 MLWEQSPTLTMP

-27 NLNVYRSR
+27 NLNMYRSR

-59 VHDTNTSFKFTTQAL
+59 VRDTNASFRYTTQAL

-105 SVNNSQAAA
+105 SVNNSQAAT

-123 ATHERLQQLNVRPV
+123 ERLQQLNVRPV

-148 FTDNAGRYFVIS
+148 FTDNTGRYFVIS
-160 NQYTHELMFKLSA
+160 NQYTHELLFKLSA

-188 ALAQAYLSGAADNV
+188 ALAQAYLTGAADNV

-230 LALDSGELQ
+230 LNLDAGELQ
-239 RIENNIRDV
+239 SIENNIRDK
-248 EETIRQEY
+248 EEVIRRAY
-256 VRIDQMYTDLRE
+256 ANIDQMYADLRE
-268 FQAQYVLKLT
+268 LQAQYVLKLT

-295 RNHFRYIGYNTRIK
+295 RNHFRYIEYNARRK
-309 QLSFVYE
+309 QLRFVYE

-335 PNMVTNATP
+335 PNMVTNAAP
-344 ALRSL
+344 AIKSL
-349 LDDIFVTHMIKMH
+349 LDDIFVTRMIKLH
-362 FVSGVKLNMETGNI
+362 FVSGVQLNMETGDI
-376 CYLDP
+376 RYLDP
-381 YSTDDTVVDGL
+381 YSTPDTVVDGL

-397 RHFNC
+397 KHYDC
-402 FGDNVSQIRQA
+402 FGDNVSKLRQA

-433 NIADATVFR
+433 NIADAAVFR
-442 RFVENDLT
+442 RFVEDDLA
-450 HFTTIPCL
+450 HYTTIPCL
-458 EVAATGERITIEEY
+458 EVAATGERITIDEY
-472 TRRYNNAP
+472 IRRYNDAP
-480 DQTN
+480 NQTN

>member
-27 NLNVYRSR
+27 SLNIYRSR

-46 FSWLWLPIITDNT
+46 FSWLWLPVITDNT
-59 VHDTNTSFKFTTQAL
+59 VRDTNASFRFTTQAL
-74 TRGDATQATDEAY
+74 TRGDAAQATDEAY
-87 RVYTNIC
+87 RVYTYIC

-105 SVNNSQAAA
+105 SVNNSQAAT

-123 ATHERLQQLNVRPV
+123 ERLQQLNVRPV

-148 FTDNAGRYFVIS
+148 FTDNAERYFVIS

-173 VMLNAYTPFDEEYRS
+173 VMLNVYTPFDEEYRS
-188 ALAQAYLSGAADNV
+188 ALAQAYLSGTADNV

-207 NRYADIARL
+207 NRYVDIARL

-230 LALDSGELQ
+230 LNLDEGELQ

-248 EETIRQEY
+248 EESIRQKY
-256 VRIDQMYTDLRE
+256 AQIDQMYTNLRE

-295 RNHFRYIGYNTRIK
+295 RNHFRYIEYNARRK
-309 QLSFVYE
+309 LLNFVYE

-328 IYAHSTR
+328 IYTHSTR

-349 LDDIFVTHMIKMH
+349 LDDIFVTHTIKMH
-362 FVSGVKLNMETGNI
+362 FVSGVKLNMETGDI

-397 RHFNC
+397 RHYNC

-442 RFVENDLT
+442 KFIEDDLT
-450 HFTTIPCL
+450 YSITIPCL

-472 TRRYNNAP
+472 IRRYDNAP

>member
-13 AELDAAIRTAHRRT
+13 AELNTAMSIAHRRT

-59 VHDTNTSFKFTTQAL
+59 VRDTNAAFRFTTHAL
-74 TRGDATQATDEAY
+74 TRGDAAQATDEAY

-105 SVNNSQAAA
+105 SVNNSQAAT
-114 MLTERFLQE
+114 MFTERLLRE
-123 ATHERLQQLNVRPV
+123 ERLQQLNVRPV

-230 LALDSGELQ
+230 LNLDSGELQ
-239 RIENNIRDV
+239 RIEDSIRD
-248 EETIRQEY
+248 EEVAIRQEY
-256 VRIDQMYTDLRE
+256 ARIDQMYTRLKE
-268 FQAQYVLKLT
+268 LQAQYVLKLT

-295 RNHFRYIGYNTRIK
+295 RNHFRYIEYHARRKLLN
-309 QLSFVYE
+309 FVYE

-328 IYAHSTR
+328 IYARSTR
-335 PNMVTNATP
+335 PNMVTNAIP
-344 ALRSL
+344 AIKSL
-349 LDDIFVTHMIKMH
+349 LDDIFVTRMIKMH
-362 FVSGVKLNMETGNI
+362 FVSGVQLNMETGDI
-376 CYLDP
+376 QYLDP
-381 YSTDDTVVDGL
+381 YATPDTVVDGL

-397 RHFNC
+397 KHFNC
-402 FGDNVSQIRQA
+402 FGDNVSPLRQA

-442 RFVENDLT
+442 KFVEEDLT
-450 HFTTIPCL
+450 HAIDIPCL
-458 EVAATGERITIEEY
+458 EVAATGERMTIDEY
-472 TRRYNNAP
+472 IRRYNDAP
-480 DQTN
+480 NQTN

>member
-13 AELDAAIRTAHRRT
+13 AELDTAIRTAHRRT
-27 NLNVYRSR
+27 NLNMYRSR

-59 VHDTNTSFKFTTQAL
+59 VRDTHASFRFTTQAL

-87 RVYTNIC
+87 RVYTNIS
-94 NIDGY
+94 NTDGY

-105 SVNNSQAAA
+105 SVNNSQAAI

-123 ATHERLQQLNVRPV
+123 ERLQQLNVRPV

-148 FTDNAGRYFVIS
+148 FTDNTGRYFVIS

-188 ALAQAYLSGAADNV
+188 ALAQAYLSGTADNV

-216 RQETRMVQAIENLT
+216 RQETRLVQAIENLT
-230 LALDSGELQ
+230 LNLDEGELQ
-239 RIENNIRDV
+239 SIESNIRDK
-248 EETIRQEY
+248 EEAIRQGY
-256 VRIDQMYTDLRE
+256 VQIDQMYARLRE
-268 FQAQYVLKLT
+268 LQAQYVLKLT
-278 EDASAAEE
+278 EDTSAAEE

-295 RNHFRYIGYNTRIK
+295 RDHFRYIEYNARRK
-309 QLSFVYE
+309 QLNFVYE

-328 IYAHSTR
+328 IYARSTR
-335 PNMVTNATP
+335 PNMVTRAEP
-344 ALRSL
+344 AIKSL
-349 LDDIFVTHMIKMH
+349 LDDIFVTRMIKMH
-362 FVSGVKLNMETGNI
+362 FVSGVQLNMETGDI
-376 CYLDP
+376 RYLDP
-381 YSTDDTVVDGL
+381 YSIPDTVVDGL
-392 SNPHH
+392 PNPHH

-402 FGDNVSQIRQA
+402 FGDNVSQLRRA

-442 RFVENDLT
+442 RFIENDLT
-450 HFTTIPCL
+450 YSTAIPCL

-472 TRRYNNAP
+472 IRRYNDAP
-480 DQTN
+480 NQTN

>member
-1 MLWEQSPTLAMP
+1 M
-13 AELDAAIRTAHRRT
+13 R
-27 NLNVYRSR
+27 
-35 LNFDNEFIYTA
+35 
-46 FSWLWLPIITDNT
+46 
-59 VHDTNTSFKFTTQAL
+59 DTNATFRFTTQAL
-74 TRGDATQATDEAY
+74 TRGDAAQATDEAY

-105 SVNNSQAAA
+105 SVNNSQAAI

-123 ATHERLQQLNVRPV
+123 ERLQQLNVRPV
-137 ITLNVNHSIKM
+137 ITLNVNHSIKV
-148 FTDNAGRYFVIS
+148 FTDNTGRYFVIS

-216 RQETRMVQAIENLT
+216 RQETRMVQTIENLT
-230 LALDSGELQ
+230 LNLDSGELQ
-239 RIENNIRDV
+239 CIEDNIRNR
-248 EETIRQEY
+248 EEAIRQAY
-256 VRIDQMYTDLRE
+256 AQIDLIYTRLRE
-268 FQAQYVLKLT
+268 LQAQYLLKLT
-278 EDASAAEE
+278 EDVSAAEE
-286 QLKTFLMSS
+286 QLKTFLMNS
-295 RNHFRYIGYNTRIK
+295 RDHFRYIEYDARRK
-309 QLSFVYE
+309 QLNFVYE

-328 IYAHSTR
+328 IYTRSTR

-344 ALRSL
+344 ALKSL
-349 LDDIFVTHMIKMH
+349 LDDIFVTRMIKMH
-362 FVSGVKLNMETGNI
+362 FVSGVQLNMETGDI
-376 CYLDP
+376 RYLDP
-381 YSTDDTVVDGL
+381 RTTPDTVVDGL

-402 FGDNVSQIRQA
+402 FGDNASQLRQA
-413 VRNKDYVSAILQ
+413 IRNKDYVSAILQ

-442 RFVENDLT
+442 TFVEDDLT
-450 HFTTIPCL
+450 HSTAIPCL
-458 EVAATGERITIEEY
+458 EVVATGERVTIEEY
-472 TRRYNNAP
+472 IRRYNNAP

>member
-13 AELDAAIRTAHRRT
+13 TELDAAIRTAHRRT
-27 NLNVYRSR
+27 NLNMYRSR

-59 VHDTNTSFKFTTQAL
+59 VRDTHASFRFRTQAL

-87 RVYTNIC
+87 RVYTNIS
-94 NIDGY
+94 NTDGY

-105 SVNNSQAAA
+105 SVNNSQAAI

-123 ATHERLQQLNVRPV
+123 ERLQQLNVRPV

-148 FTDNAGRYFVIS
+148 FTDNTGRYFVIS

-188 ALAQAYLSGAADNV
+188 ALAQAYLSGTADNV

-207 NRYADIARL
+207 NRYADIVRL

-230 LALDSGELQ
+230 LNLDAGELQ
-239 RIENNIRDV
+239 RIENNIRDK
-248 EETIRQEY
+248 EETIRQAY
-256 VRIDQMYTDLRE
+256 SQIDLLYANLRE
-268 FQAQYVLKLT
+268 LQAQYVLKLT
-278 EDASAAEE
+278 EDTSAAEE

-295 RNHFRYIGYNTRIK
+295 RDHFRYIEYNERRK
-309 QLSFVYE
+309 LLNFVYE

-328 IYAHSTR
+328 IYARSTR

-344 ALRSL
+344 AIKSL
-349 LDDIFVTHMIKMH
+349 LDDIFVTRMIKMH
-362 FVSGVKLNMETGNI
+362 FVSGVQLNMETGDI
-376 CYLDP
+376 RYLDP
-381 YSTDDTVVDGL
+381 YSTPDTVVDGL

-397 RHFNC
+397 KHFNC
-402 FGDNVSQIRQA
+402 FGDNVSQLRRA

-442 RFVENDLT
+442 RFIEDDLT
-450 HFTTIPCL
+450 YNTAIPCL

-472 TRRYNNAP
+472 IRRYNDAP
-480 DQTN
+480 NQTN

>member
-13 AELDAAIRTAHRRT
+13 AELDTAIRTAHRRT
-27 NLNVYRSR
+27 NLNMYRSR

-59 VHDTNTSFKFTTQAL
+59 VRDTHASFRFTTQAL

-87 RVYTNIC
+87 RVYTNIS

-105 SVNNSQAAA
+105 SVNNSQAAI

-123 ATHERLQQLNVRPV
+123 ERLQQLNVRPV

-148 FTDNAGRYFVIS
+148 FTDNTGRYFVIS

-207 NRYADIARL
+207 NRYADIVRL

-230 LALDSGELQ
+230 LNLDAGELQ
-239 RIENNIRDV
+239 RIENNIRDK
-248 EETIRQEY
+248 EETIRQAY
-256 VRIDQMYTDLRE
+256 SQIDLLYANLRE
-268 FQAQYVLKLT
+268 LQAQYVLKLT
-278 EDASAAEE
+278 EDTSAAEE

-295 RNHFRYIGYNTRIK
+295 RDHFRYIEYNERRK
-309 QLSFVYE
+309 LLNFVYE

-328 IYAHSTR
+328 IYARSTR

-344 ALRSL
+344 AIKSL
-349 LDDIFVTHMIKMH
+349 LDDIFVTRMIKMH
-362 FVSGVKLNMETGNI
+362 FVSGVQLNMETGDI
-376 CYLDP
+376 RYLDP
-381 YSTDDTVVDGL
+381 YSTPDTVVDGL

-397 RHFNC
+397 KHFNC
-402 FGDNVSQIRQA
+402 FGDNVSQLRQA

-442 RFVENDLT
+442 RFIEDDLT
-450 HFTTIPCL
+450 YSTDIPCL

-472 TRRYNNAP
+472 IRRYNDAP
-480 DQTN
+480 NQTN

>member
-59 VHDTNTSFKFTTQAL
+59 VCDTNTLFKFTTQAL

-87 RVYTNIC
+87 RVYTNLC

-105 SVNNSQAAA
+105 SVNNSQAAI

-123 ATHERLQQLNVRPV
+123 ERLQQLNVRPV

-160 NQYTHELMFKLSA
+160 NQYTHELIFKLSA
-173 VMLNAYTPFDEEYRS
+173 VMLNAYTPFDEEYRN

-207 NRYADIARL
+207 NRYADIVRL

-230 LALDSGELQ
+230 LNLDSGELQ
-239 RIENNIRDV
+239 RIENNIRDK
-248 EETIRQEY
+248 EEAIRQAY
-256 VRIDQMYTDLRE
+256 AQIDQMYTHLRE
-268 FQAQYVLKLT
+268 FQAQYLLKLT
-278 EDASAAEE
+278 EDVTAAEE

-295 RNHFRYIGYNTRIK
+295 RDHFRYIEYNVRRK
-309 QLSFVYE
+309 QLKFVYE

-328 IYAHSTR
+328 IYARSTR
-335 PNMVTNATP
+335 PNMVTNAAP
-344 ALRSL
+344 EIKSL
-349 LDDIFVTHMIKMH
+349 LDDIFVTHMIKLH
-362 FVSGVKLNMETGNI
+362 FVSGVQLNMETGDI

-381 YSTDDTVVDGL
+381 YSTPDTVVDGL

-397 RHFNC
+397 KHFNC
-402 FGDNVSQIRQA
+402 FGDNVSQLRQA
-413 VRNKDYVSAILQ
+413 VRNKNYVSAILQ

-442 RFVENDLT
+442 RFVEDDLT
-450 HFTTIPCL
+450 YSTAIPCL
-458 EVAATGERITIEEY
+458 EVAATGERMTIEEY
-472 TRRYNNAP
+472 IRRYNDAP
-480 DQTN
+480 NQTN